1 MRRPTTRN
9 GGDRRPSGGF
19 LFRIMPPSW
28 HPVPAFC
35 DNDLPQAEPFSFA
48 ATKIRIGRG
57 TSLQQRRSGGL
68 QAELFFLAATKIR
81 IGRGAL
87 LQQGQAPLRRL
98 FI

>member
-35 DNDLPQAEPFSFA
+35 DNDLPQAEPFP
-48 ATKIRIGRG
+48 
-57 TSLQQRRSGGL
+57 L
-68 QAELFFLAATKIR
+68 
-81 IGRGAL
+81 
-87 LQQGQAPLRRL
+87 PLRKLESVAEHRCSRGVVAVCRRNYSS
-98 FI
+98 